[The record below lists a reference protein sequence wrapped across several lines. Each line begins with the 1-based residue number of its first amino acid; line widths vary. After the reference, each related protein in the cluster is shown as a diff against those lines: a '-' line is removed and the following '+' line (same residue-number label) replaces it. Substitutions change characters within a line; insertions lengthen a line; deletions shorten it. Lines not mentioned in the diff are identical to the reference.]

1 MASRLT
7 VRPYAGGD
15 AAAVAAI
22 YSQGIAE
29 RMATFETEPRTAE
42 DIREQFAARMARYP
56 AVVVEADG
64 SVVATAWTSE
74 YRPRAAYARIAE
86 FSVYVARDAR
96 GMGAG
101 RLALSSLIT
110 AAEARGFLK
119 LVSRVFPENIASLR
133 LCAALGFRE
142 VGRYHRHG
150 RLDGE
155 WRDCVIV
162 ERLLG
167 TARD

>member
-1 MASRLT
+1 LAFRLT
-7 VRPYAGGD
+7 VRPYAPAD

-29 RMATFETEPRTAE
+29 RMATFETEPRTPD
-42 DIREQFAARMARYP
+42 DIGEQFATRVTRYP

-74 YRPRAAYARIAE
+74 YRSRAAYAAIAE

-96 GMGAG
+96 GRGAG
-101 RLALSSLIT
+101 RLALSSLIN

-119 LVSRVFPENIASLR
+119 LVSRVFPENVASLR
-133 LCAALGFRE
+133 LCAALGFRQ
-142 VGRYHRHG
+142 VGTYRRHG

-167 TARD
+167 AARD